1 MLTPTTSPC
10 HLTISHSENCAQAE
24 YLKNALLELFRE
36 FGHKPPA
43 SLNGP
48 AMNLSLLQTLMF
60 WFVWL
65 HYALGTWTYTN
76 ITFCL
81 KVKKPGC
88 SFLYWKEY
96 WSLKLW
102 YIHLIESK
110 APTDYT
116 EKIAIMERGVCVCVC
131 ARARVHGCLVMSNS
145 LWPCGL
151 QPAKLFSSQARILEL
166 VDISYTRGSSQPRD
180 RTHVSCIFCTGRRIL
195 CHWATWEPMERY
207 PHCINWK

>member
-1 MLTPTTSPC
+1 MTSPC
-10 HLTISHSENCAQAE
+10 HLTISHSENCAQADH
-24 YLKNALLELFRE
+24 LKNALLELFRE

-65 HYALGTWTYTN
+65 HYVLGTWTYTN

-81 KVKKPGC
+81 KERKLGC

-102 YIHLIESK
+102 YIHIIESNV
-110 APTDYT
+110 PTDYT
-116 EKIAIMERGVCVCVC
+116 EKIAIMERCVCVCVC
-131 ARARVHGCLVMSNS
+131 MRTCARLLSHVQFFVTLWTAACQALSNPGKNTEVGWHFLYQGIFPTQGS
-145 LWPCGL
+145 NPCFL
-151 QPAKLFSSQARILEL
+151 HLLHWQADFLPL
-166 VDISYTRGSSQPRD
+166 SHLGSPWKDIHTALTENS
-180 RTHVSCIFCTGRRIL
+180 
-195 CHWATWEPMERY
+195 
-207 PHCINWK
+207 